1 MEPAADFKSSAA
13 LRACCLLLSS
23 LSRASPATGVF
34 CSALFSSAICILR
47 LIIGGS
53 IRVLDKFGKQ
63 IS

>member
-1 MEPAADFKSSAA
+1 
-13 LRACCLLLSS
+13 LSC
-23 LSRASPATGVF
+23 ASPAAGVF